1 LFVKPAIARVRDVVA
16 LIVAGIVA
24 TGSVACGNG
33 NARADSAK
41 SAAIRVTDDAGVEVK
56 LPAPSL
62 RVISLIPSATETL
75 IALGA
80 TKQIV
85 GRTRYD
91 VAPEV
96 MSLPSVGGG
105 IDPSTESI
113 IGLHPDLVIAWAS
126 DKRQAVRE
134 KLVSLGVPVF
144 ILRTEDTT
152 DIFRGIAS
160 IGHLTGHDSA
170 ATAIVASMHASLD
183 SIEKS
188 VANVPS
194 RKMMYV
200 EFPEPPMT
208 AGSKT
213 FIGQMIRIAGGNSI
227 FADMDQL
234 WPNVSMEEIVRRD
247 PDMLVVPVGE
257 FKQNA
262 LERFRLMAGWR
273 DLRAV
278 KAGNV
283 VSVPADLLSRPSP
296 SIVEATRTLR
306 KAMHPE
312 VGAP

>member
-1 LFVKPAIARVRDVVA
+1 MFQRSVIAWIRRAGPLSIAIAVA
-16 LIVAGIVA
+16 VSSA
-24 TGSVACGNG
+24 ACGRERS
-33 NARADSAK
+33 RADSARA
-41 SAAIRVTDDAGVEVK
+41 AAIQVTDDAGITVT
-56 LPAPSL
+56 LGAPAQ

-96 MSLPSVGGG
+96 AALPSVGGG
-105 IDPSTESI
+105 IDPSVEAI
-113 IGLHPDLVIAWAS
+113 VGLHPDLVIAWAN

-134 KLVSLGVPVF
+134 KLVSLKVPVF

-170 ATAIVASMHASLD
+170 AKAIGSAMRASLD
-183 SIEKS
+183 SIHRS
-188 VANVPS
+188 VATVPL

-213 FIGQMIRIAGGNSI
+213 FIGQLIATAGGNSI
-227 FADMDQL
+227 FSDLGEL

-257 FKQNA
+257 FKQNT
-262 LERFRLMAGWR
+262 LERFRSMAGWR

-278 KAGNV
+278 KQGNV
-283 VSVPADLLSRPSP
+283 VPVPADLLSRPSP
-296 SIVEATRTLR
+296 SIVEAARVLR

-312 VGAP
+312 VAAQ